1 MNAVNNKTFIFIWLF
16 VLVMGLTTAA
26 QLNKPYDLAVSCSSF
41 DCSKMNV
48 TILYP
53 NSSNFINN
61 QPMTNNIYYA
71 NYTITPLV
79 NGEYTYF
86 YSDGT
91 NSSKDTFIVTTTG
104 NELNTSQIVLYV
116 FVGFILLFLFFLSLY
131 GGINLP
137 YQNQR
142 NTDDEVIQINYKKY
156 LKIFCWGLS
165 YMFFLAIIFVT
176 YNLIYAYSQW
186 DNLAIFFSYIYRLFF
201 VMALPVFIGIIL
213 LGTINIINDKKIE
226 SFIKKTGLPYG
237 I

>member
-1 MNAVNNKTFIFIWLF
+1 MNKIILSLWLLF
-16 VLVMGLTTAA
+16 LMLSLASAA
-26 QLNKPYDLAVSCSSF
+26 QLYKPYDLAVSCSSF

-53 NSSNFINN
+53 NSSSFINN

-71 NYTITPLV
+71 NYTLTPSV
-79 NGEYTYF
+79 NGEYIYF

-91 NSSKDTFIVTTTG
+91 NSSKSSFIVTTTG
-104 NELNTSQIVLYV
+104 NELNTSQIILYV
-116 FVGFILLFLFFLSLY
+116 FTGAILLFLFLLSLY

-137 YQNQR
+137 YMNQR
-142 NTDDEVIQINYKKY
+142 NNDEEVIQINYKKY

-165 YMFFLAIIFVT
+165 YMFFLAIIFMS

-186 DNLAIFFSYIYRLFF
+186 ENLAVFFGYIYRLFF
-201 VMALPVFIGIIL
+201 IMALPVFIGIVL

-226 SFIKKTGLPYG
+226 SFIKKTGLPYDG
-237 I
+237 